1 MNKALLGIDLGTSSI
16 KVLLYHENGQI
27 EKAKATYEEISPRGW
42 LCAMEKALR
51 ALDLSAVGAIG
62 LSSQTGT
69 YIVNG
74 KDVIGWSE
82 PAGKEELAAI
92 REEISHESFL
102 TEIGMPHPAIASYP
116 LPRLCY
122 IKKHFDDVRTVCQ
135 PKDLMLTYLTG
146 AYKSDVWTWRGLAHP
161 EQKEYSRRLLD
172 ALGLDLAWL
181 PPLGDAETVAGAVTV
196 AAAEKTGL
204 PAGTP
209 VVAGLNDFFA
219 GLVGM
224 GVPALSPLF
233 DITGTSEHF
242 GVIENTFT
250 PETGMV
256 SGRFLQGF
264 VHYGGTASSGT
275 SLTFGME
282 QLGTAQGE
290 LADCL
295 SGHPPIFLPYLNGER
310 APIFDPHARGVFFG
324 LGKDCTRAD
333 LSYAVLEGVAFSIY
347 HIAKHLGTLPAGDVL
362 LGGGAAKD
370 PLLGAI
376 KATLFDRSFV
386 TPGESDTSA
395 LGAAMIAG
403 VGTGIFA
410 DLCHA
415 TTACV
420 QRKTVHAP
428 IPALREQLLSRYA
441 VYEQLYT
448 ALQPQFQKL
457 KEI

>member
-1 MNKALLGIDLGTSSI
+1 MSKALLGIDLGTSSI
-16 KVLLYHENGQI
+16 KVLLYHDNGQI
-27 EKAKATYEEISPRGW
+27 EKAKATYEEITPSGW
-42 LCAMEKALR
+42 LDAMERALCT
-51 ALDLSAVGAIG
+51 LDLSCVCAVG

-69 YIVNG
+69 YIING
-74 KDVIGWSE
+74 SAVIGWSD

-92 REEISHESFL
+92 RGEISNEAFL
-102 TEIGMPHPAIASYP
+102 AEIGMPHPAIASYP

-122 IKKHFDDVRTVCQ
+122 IKKHFPKVHTVCQ
-135 PKDLMLTYLTG
+135 PKDLMLTHLTG
-146 AYKSDVWTWRGLAHP
+146 EYKSDIWTWRGLAHP
-161 EQKEYSRRLLD
+161 ERKDYSHRLLN
-172 ALGLDLAWL
+172 ALGLDPAWL
-181 PPLGDAETVAGAVTV
+181 PPLCHAETVAGAVT
-196 AAAEKTGL
+196 AAAAAKTGL
-204 PAGTP
+204 PVGTP

-224 GVPALSPLF
+224 GAPTLSPLF

-256 SGRFLQGF
+256 CGRFLQGF

-275 SLTFGME
+275 SLAFGMNE
-282 QLGTAQGE
+282 LGAVQGE
-290 LADCL
+290 LAKHL
-295 SGHPPIFLPYLNGER
+295 SRRPPIFLPYLNGER

-324 LGKDCTRAD
+324 LGKDCTKAD
-333 LSYAVLEGVAFSIY
+333 MSYAVLEGVAFSIY
-347 HIAKHLGTLPAGDVL
+347 HIAKHLGTLPEGEVL

-370 PLLGAI
+370 ALLGTI

-386 TPGESDTSA
+386 TLQESDTSA

-403 VGTGIFA
+403 VGTGVFA
-410 DLCHA
+410 DLSEA
-415 TTACV
+415 TAACV
-420 QRKTVHAP
+420 HRKTVHAP